1 MLSLLRSTTANH
13 YSIHLCRH
21 CGNKNYS
28 MAEMAKDPEV
38 RTILASVGRGG
49 LNRSEDVRLVQELLN
64 RHLQPPQPPL
74 IVNGVVDSRLLAVLE
89 AFQRRV
95 VQMHRPDG
103 RVDPGSPT
111 FAALANAS
119 EQPATP

>member
-1 MLSLLRSTTANH
+1 MLGMVKELA
-13 YSIHLCRH
+13 
-21 CGNKNYS
+21 
-28 MAEMAKDPEV
+28 V

-64 RHLQPPQPPL
+64 RHIRPPQPL
-74 IVNGVVDSRLLAVLE
+74 LVVNGVVDSRTVAALE

-103 RVDPGSPT
+103 RVDPGSQT
-111 FAALANAS
+111 FAALAS
-119 EQPATP
+119 G

>member
-1 MLSLLRSTTANH
+1 M
-13 YSIHLCRH
+13 
-21 CGNKNYS
+21 
-28 MAEMAKDPEV
+28 

-64 RHLQPPQPPL
+64 RHSRPSQPAL
-74 IVNGVVDSRLLAVLE
+74 VVNGVVDARTVAALE

-95 VQMHRPDG
+95 LQMHCPDG

-111 FAALANAS
+111 FAALAS
-119 EQPATP
+119 QVEQPSTPHE

>member
-1 MLSLLRSTTANH
+1 MPERV
-13 YSIHLCRH
+13 
-21 CGNKNYS
+21 
-28 MAEMAKDPEV
+28 KDLTV

-64 RHLQPPQPPL
+64 QHLRPPQPAL
-74 IVNGVVDSRLLAVLE
+74 VVNGVVDARLLAALE

-103 RVDPGSPT
+103 RVDPGSQT
-111 FAALANAS
+111 FTALASQA
-119 EQPATP
+119 EQSSAPRS

>member
-1 MLSLLRSTTANH
+1 MPD
-13 YSIHLCRH
+13 
-21 CGNKNYS
+21 
-28 MAEMAKDPEV
+28 MAKERAV

-64 RHLQPPQPPL
+64 RHIRPPQPL
-74 IVNGVVDSRLLAVLE
+74 LVVNGVVDSRTVAALE

-95 VQMHRPDG
+95 VQRHRPDG

-111 FAALANAS
+111 FVALASQAA
-119 EQPATP
+119 QPSQPH

>member
-1 MLSLLRSTTANH
+1 MQ
-13 YSIHLCRH
+13 
-21 CGNKNYS
+21 
-28 MAEMAKDPEV
+28 
-38 RTILASVGRGG
+38 TILASVGRGG

-64 RHLQPPQPPL
+64 RHLHPPQPPL
-74 IVNGVVDSRLLAVLE
+74 VVNGVVDSRLLAVLE